1 MLLIHKPHYKPRF
14 FACCTERRDSATLH
28 NSFKTCYNNAS
39 RTCAAVLEG
48 GNMVSTTLPKS
59 LFALGIISALLIVPG
74 CTQPVGDGN
83 TISGSDL
90 NKIEEDNK
98 AKENYLVIDVRS
110 PEEYN
115 AGHVK
120 HAINMPLDKLESR
133 LSEIDSYKQKNIVTV
148 CNTGKKSGKAQE
160 LLQKKGFE
168 HVQNAAGVKDFAY
181 TTMTKAK
188 SVLGPQFAQLVK
200 QGNATII
207 DFRDEKDYQQGHMKG
222 ALHATPDTVLTML
235 DQIPKDKPVLTYC
248 YSGNRSFAGA
258 HKLAEQGYD
267 VTNAIDGTK
276 EYAHYELVK

>member
-1 MLLIHKPHYKPRF
+1 
-14 FACCTERRDSATLH
+14 
-28 NSFKTCYNNAS
+28 
-39 RTCAAVLEG
+39 
-48 GNMVSTTLPKS
+48 MVSTTLPKS
-59 LFALGIISALLIVPG
+59 LFAVGIISALLIVPG

-188 SVLGPQFAQLVK
+188 SVLGPQFAQLVN